1 MENGIAEITVT
12 GGIPKK
18 TDKQSQNG
26 VTQTVSLQGIQNGSL
41 KLDTQTGWMK
51 SSALTMT
58 STQSQTLSDGKQT
71 QSATQKNVSTTKINP

>member
-1 MENGIAEITVT
+1 M
-12 GGIPKK
+12 
-18 TDKQSQNG
+18 
-26 VTQTVSLQGIQNGSL
+26 